1 MVFTFGLKEY
11 YCNNEVVL
19 VVRWGSTVYGRS
31 GVNEKVEPAQL
42 SLLRAAFI
50 HCLTI
55 LFTRV
60 RTQYY
65 IRDSGNQHPIS
76 GDSVEAVSGTHARA
90 C

>member
-11 YCNNEVVL
+11 CRNNEVVL
-19 VVRWGSTVYGRS
+19 VVRRDSAVYGRS
-31 GVNEKVEPAQL
+31 RVNEKVEPAQL

-55 LFTRV
+55 LFKRV

-65 IRDSGNQHPIS
+65 TRQWKSAPYIR
-76 GDSVEAVSGTHARA
+76 
-90 C
+90 